1 MGRVT
6 KKTIRKTTHQYIFL
20 STFLVNR
27 YHNESQLSFGDN
39 TQQIEDEEKKREEER
54 RKKEE
59 EINSKLPTYDPRQGG
74 KTNIHF
80 GDEKPDYRRKD
91 EVTTS
96 VRVHNPPGGRSNIQ
110 FGWTVYEW
118 LFQYCLYLLNFLVE
132 IRNED
137 L

>member
-1 MGRVT
+1 MSPTVPASRSITLQVESPTGHWDGESNQKNN
-6 KKTIRKTTHQYIFL
+6 KKNNPPVHYQ

-59 EINSKLPTYDPRQGG
+59 EINNKLPTYDPKQGG
-74 KTNIHF
+74 KSNIHF

-110 FGWTVYEW
+110 FG
-118 LFQYCLYLLNFLVE
+118 
-132 IRNED
+132 
-137 L
+137 